1 MDKNIARN
9 LASFLVLSAVITLA
23 LGSEDSSDKKAKSTR
38 VSSGN
43 SNAPSSISSEL
54 YSIGDKVSAP
64 PLEIVVNSA
73 QEKLSVGNEFFN
85 SRPSEGATYVAIN
98 WQYKNVGK
106 KPLSMWSKPEM
117 KLRDAEGTEYSEDI
131 GAASSYA
138 TEIDLDEK
146 VISDLNPGITVKS
159 AAVFEISKESLQN
172 PGWKIV
178 ITSSEGEILF
188 NLQ

>member
-1 MDKNIARN
+1 
-9 LASFLVLSAVITLA
+9 
-23 LGSEDSSDKKAKSTR
+23 
-38 VSSGN
+38 
-43 SNAPSSISSEL
+43 
-54 YSIGDKVSAP
+54 
-64 PLEIVVNSA
+64 
-73 QEKLSVGNEFFN
+73 
-85 SRPSEGATYVAIN
+85 
-98 WQYKNVGK
+98 
-106 KPLSMWSKPEM
+106 MWSKPEM

-146 VISDLNPGITVKS
+146 VISDLNPGITVNS

-178 ITSSEGEILF
+178 ITGSEGEILF

>member
-1 MDKNIARN
+1 MI
-9 LASFLVLSAVITLA
+9 LA

-38 VSSGN
+38 VSS
-43 SNAPSSISSEL
+43 SSASAPSSNSSEL

-73 QEKLSVGNEFFN
+73 QQKLRVGTEYFN
-85 SRPSEGATYVAIN
+85 SSPSEGATYVAIN
-98 WQYKNVGK
+98 WRYKNIGK

-146 VISDLNPGITVKS
+146 VISDLNPGITVNS

-178 ITSSEGEILF
+178 ITGSEGEILF